1 MSCRNLGCESRR
13 ASDNRCERQLLS
25 TTTCDTYGKFEYHTH
40 THTHTI
46 VFSTSPRRNENRH
59 ESILL
64 DDSDYNEI
72 LYTSICFCLHPP
84 PLPVTHT
91 RTPPPKH
98 EHYGF
103 IMSLPSLPH
112 VPSLS
117 KADGGS
123 NILSPFSKC
132 ALFSMNAMECTL

>member
-1 MSCRNLGCESRR
+1 MNLEEHRIIDASGSCSAPPHVTHTESL
-13 ASDNRCERQLLS
+13 NI
-25 TTTCDTYGKFEYHTH
+25 TH
-40 THTHTI
+40 THTRTI